1 MDFFIVGVTSY
12 VVGSCGS
19 LGVVDGFARVTY
31 QMDWIRENSDN
42 YVKFCS
48 AKIAPQ
54 NICSGKENCKKEHE
68 ICLNGQCRCKL
79 GYSEVSGIC
88 VDECILMKESNLC
101 SKGLFKVYL
110 KVAKYHKL
118 FSNSS
123 LLKKNST
130 KSINFPL
137 NRYSFTCICLSIL
150 ILIKTSTSY
159 IVEKQTNK

>member
-12 VVGSCGS
+12 VLGSCGS

-31 QMDWIRENSDN
+31 QMDWIRQNSDN

-54 NICSGKENCKKEHE
+54 NICSGNEDCKQEHV
-68 ICLNGQCRCKL
+68 ICSNGQCRCKL

-110 KVAKYHKL
+110 KVAKYQKVFL
-118 FSNSS
+118 NFSP
-123 LLKKNST
+123 LKKTST
-130 KSINFPL
+130 KSINFWGRP
-137 NRYSFTCICLSIL
+137 
-150 ILIKTSTSY
+150 
-159 IVEKQTNK
+159 

>member
-54 NICSGKENCKKEHE
+54 NICSGNEDCKKEHE

-101 SKGLFKVYL
+101 SQGLYKVYL
-110 KVAKYHKL
+110 KVA
-118 FSNSS
+118 
-123 LLKKNST
+123 T
-130 KSINFPL
+130 G
-137 NRYSFTCICLSIL
+137 
-150 ILIKTSTSY
+150 
-159 IVEKQTNK
+159 

>member
-1 MDFFIVGVTSY
+1 MYFFVVGVTSY

-54 NICSGKENCKKEHE
+54 NICSGNEDCKKEHE

-110 KVAKYHKL
+110 RLAKYQKVFL
-118 FSNSS
+118 NFS
-123 LLKKNST
+123 LLKKTST
-130 KSINFPL
+130 KSINF
-137 NRYSFTCICLSIL
+137 SH
-150 ILIKTSTSY
+150 
-159 IVEKQTNK
+159 

>member
-54 NICSGKENCKKEHE
+54 NICSGNEDCKKEHE
-68 ICLNGQCRCKL
+68 ICLNGHCRCKL

-88 VDECILMKESNLC
+88 VDECILLKESNLC

-110 KVAKYHKL
+110 KVAKCHKL
-118 FSNSS
+118 FLNSS
-123 LLKKNST
+123 LLKKN
-130 KSINFPL
+130 
-137 NRYSFTCICLSIL
+137 
-150 ILIKTSTSY
+150 
-159 IVEKQTNK
+159 